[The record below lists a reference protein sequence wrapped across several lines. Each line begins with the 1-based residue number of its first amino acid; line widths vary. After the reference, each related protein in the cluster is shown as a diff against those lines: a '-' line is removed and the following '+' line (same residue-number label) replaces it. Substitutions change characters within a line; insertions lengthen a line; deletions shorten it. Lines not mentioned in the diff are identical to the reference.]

1 MAFVHF
7 RIRKRRI
14 LFAIKQIVKN
24 SWNWVFIWD
33 IKHFILTRSS
43 HLLKLILPFIEPSL
57 CSAQDVTGYPTLKFF
72 KSGTDSGVKYR
83 GQRDLSSLV
92 KFINE
97 QMGYEQPEEE
107 KNEEPEDAIV
117 DNGLYILSEKSFK
130 NHVGK
135 GDHFIKFYAPWLVS
149 CLKYKKY
156 KNWCY

>member
-1 MAFVHF
+1 MT
-7 RIRKRRI
+7 
-14 LFAIKQIVKN
+14 
-24 SWNWVFIWD
+24 W
-33 IKHFILTRSS
+33 SS
-43 HLLKLILPFIEPSL
+43 TKIDFTFIEPSL

-156 KNWCY
+156 KNWYY